1 MESDS
6 ADSPTAPDSAPQS
19 TRVEASRQLQQQQE
33 VRDSLNQRGPSR
45 GFAWFSLW
53 SALMAASYIG
63 VFLFAFSV
71 SIGTAGDSNP
81 DKFSQTSLLLVPI
94 LAFTTM
100 TTGTRERFGIRR
112 ALPRAVW
119 IPLALAIIAMTFLS
133 GLSVFDVP
141 YSPWLIALVA
151 LTVFVPLAAPAIA
164 QLIRVPR
171 SRTPAGRSP
180 EPLSTP
186 VRWNTG
192 IMGAVAGLLISFGT
206 IPIVSALLM
215 IAALAGIAFTY
226 VLNESAWVLPRVG
239 FEWGWIQ
246 WTAFGITTSTLFAFA
261 ILAPLAQSQSLAA
274 TIAAGIAVFL
284 VMLAASALPAHRDAR
299 S

>member
-6 ADSPTAPDSAPQS
+6 ANSPTAPDSAPQPTS
-19 TRVEASRQLQQQQE
+19 IEASRHLQQHQE
-33 VRDSLNQRGPSR
+33 VRDSVNQRGPSR
-45 GFAWFSLW
+45 DFAWFSLW
-53 SALMAASYIG
+53 SALMVASYVG
-63 VFLFAFSV
+63 VFLFAFSAG
-71 SIGTAGDSNP
+71 IGTAGDSNP
-81 DKFSQTSLLLVPI
+81 DKFSQTSLLVLPI

-100 TTGTRERFGIRR
+100 TTGARERFGIRR
-112 ALPRAVW
+112 APARAVW
-119 IPLALAIIAMTFLS
+119 IPLVLALFGMAVLS

-141 YSPWLIALVA
+141 YSRWLIALVA
-151 LTVFVPLAAPAIA
+151 LAVFVPLAASAIA

-186 VRWNTG
+186 VRWNTA
-192 IMGAVAGLLISFGT
+192 IMGAVAGLLISFGA
-206 IPIVSALLM
+206 IPIVSALVM

-239 FEWGWIQ
+239 FEWGWMQ
-246 WTAFGITTSTLFAFA
+246 WAAFGITTSTLFAFA
-261 ILAPLAQSQSLAA
+261 VLAPLAESPSLAA
-274 TIAAGIAVFL
+274 SIAAGIGVFL
-284 VMLAASALPAHRDAR
+284 VMLAASALPAPRDAR

>member
-1 MESDS
+1 
-6 ADSPTAPDSAPQS
+6 
-19 TRVEASRQLQQQQE
+19 
-33 VRDSLNQRGPSR
+33 
-45 GFAWFSLW
+45 
-53 SALMAASYIG
+53 MAASYIG
-63 VFLFAFSV
+63 VFLFAFSA

-151 LTVFVPLAAPAIA
+151 LAVFVPLAVPAIA

-171 SRTPAGRSP
+171 SRTLAGRSP

-206 IPIVSALLM
+206 VPIVSALVM

-261 ILAPLAQSQSLAA
+261 VSAPLGESPSFTVA
-274 TIAAGIAVFL
+274 IAAGIAVFL
-284 VMLAASALPAHRDAR
+284 IMLVASSLPAPRDTR

>member
-1 MESDS
+1 MEGDS
-6 ADSPTAPDSAPQS
+6 ADSPTAPDSAPQT
-19 TRVEASRQLQQQQE
+19 TRAEASRQLQQQQE
-33 VRDSLNQRGPSR
+33 VRDSVNQRGPSR

-53 SALMAASYIG
+53 SALMGASYIG

-119 IPLALAIIAMTFLS
+119 IPLVLAFIGMAVLA

-151 LTVFVPLAAPAIA
+151 LAVFVPLAAPAIA
-164 QLIRVPR
+164 QLIRVPH
-171 SRTPAGRSP
+171 SHTPAGRSYA
-180 EPLSTP
+180 PLSTP
-186 VRWNTG
+186 VRWNTV
-192 IMGAVAGLLISFGT
+192 IMGAVAGLLISFGS
-206 IPIVSALLM
+206 IPIVSSLVM
-215 IAALAGIAFTY
+215 VAALAGIMLTY
-226 VLNESAWVLPRVG
+226 VLNESAWILPRVG
-239 FEWGWIQ
+239 FEWGWMQ
-246 WTAFGITTSTLFAFA
+246 WTAFGVTTSTLFAFA
-261 ILAPLAQSQSLAA
+261 VSAPLVESPSFAVA
-274 TIAAGIAVFL
+274 IAAGIAVFL
-284 VMLAASALPAHRDAR
+284 IMLAASALPAPRDAR

>member
-6 ADSPTAPDSAPQS
+6 ANSPTTPDSAPQP
-19 TRVEASRQLQQQQE
+19 TGAEASRQLQQHQE
-33 VRDSLNQRGPSR
+33 VRDSANQLGPSR

-53 SALMAASYIG
+53 SAFMAASYIG
-63 VFLFAFSV
+63 VFLLAFSAG
-71 SIGTAGDSNP
+71 IGTAGNSDP
-81 DKFSQTSLLLVPI
+81 GKFSQTSLLVVPL

-112 ALPRAVW
+112 ALPRVVW
-119 IPLALAIIAMTFLS
+119 IPLVLAFFAMTVLS

-141 YSPWLIALVA
+141 YSPWLIPLVA
-151 LTVFVPLAAPAIA
+151 LAVFVPLAAPAIA

-171 SRTPAGRSP
+171 SRTPARRSS
-180 EPLSTP
+180 EQLSTP
-186 VRWNTG
+186 VRWNTV

-206 IPIVSALLM
+206 IPIVSSLLM

-226 VLNESAWVLPRVG
+226 ALNESSWVLPRVG
-239 FEWGWIQ
+239 FEWGWMQ

-261 ILAPLAQSQSLAA
+261 MLAALPQSPSLAA
-274 TIAAGIAVFL
+274 ALAAGIAVFL
-284 VMLAASALPAHRDAR
+284 VMLVASALPAPRDAR

>member
-6 ADSPTAPDSAPQS
+6 ADSPTAPDPAPQT
-19 TRVEASRQLQQQQE
+19 TRAEASRQLQHYQE
-33 VRDSLNQRGPSR
+33 VRDSVKQRGPSR

-53 SALMAASYIG
+53 SALMGASYVG
-63 VFLFAFSV
+63 VFLLAFSG

-81 DKFSQTSLLLVPI
+81 DKFSQTSLLIVPI

-100 TTGTRERFGIRR
+100 TTGARERFGIRR
-112 ALPRAVW
+112 ALPRAAW
-119 IPLALAIIAMTFLS
+119 IPLVLAFIAMTGLA

-141 YSPWLIALVA
+141 YSRSLIPLVA
-151 LTVFVPLAAPAIA
+151 LAVFVPLAAPAIA
-164 QLIRVPR
+164 QLIQVPR
-171 SRTPAGRSP
+171 SRNPARRSS

-186 VRWNTG
+186 VRWNTA

-206 IPIVSALLM
+206 IPIVSALVM
-215 IAALAGIAFTY
+215 VAALAGIMLAY
-226 VLNESAWVLPRVG
+226 VLEESSWTLPRVG
-239 FEWGWIQ
+239 FEWGWMH

-261 ILAPLAQSQSLAA
+261 VLAPLAKSPSFAA
-274 TIAAGIAVFL
+274 SVAAGIAVFL
-284 VMLAASALPAHRDAR
+284 IMLVASALPAPRDTR

>member
-1 MESDS
+1 
-6 ADSPTAPDSAPQS
+6 
-19 TRVEASRQLQQQQE
+19 
-33 VRDSLNQRGPSR
+33 
-45 GFAWFSLW
+45 
-53 SALMAASYIG
+53 MAASYIG

-261 ILAPLAQSQSLAA
+261 ILAPLAQSPSLAA